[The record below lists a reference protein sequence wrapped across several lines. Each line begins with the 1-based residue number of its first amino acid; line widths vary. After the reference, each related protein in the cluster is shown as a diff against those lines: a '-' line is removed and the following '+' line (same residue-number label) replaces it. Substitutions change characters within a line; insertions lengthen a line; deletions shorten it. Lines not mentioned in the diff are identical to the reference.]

1 MELPQEIWIEI
12 SKWLGP
18 ADLLQLRLCCRS
30 LCQKIT
36 SRAIWRPRCYD
47 NWLSYQVHDVWNI
60 ETVPLD
66 QSWFQYFCSRQ
77 RLERKMLADVISQHR
92 EYHQFFPEFGQR
104 YNAGHAAAW
113 LRRVVERGFLHSGLR
128 FDTVTLCHHLLTS
141 LRHRHVYELFAP
153 SSSEYVHDAEQTVFL
168 RLAAMDG
175 SFDLLLPHRQR
186 VLNGVHTLVK
196 QEHGLDGFLA
206 MPATLRVDRLVCFLM
221 GLLAPQ
227 RQQQQHQQQL
237 CLDFDLLLPHR
248 QRVLNGVHTLV
259 KQEHG
264 LDGFLAMPATLRVD
278 RLVCFLMGLLAPQR
292 QQQQHQQQ
300 LCLED
305 FMLLRVYAG
314 ETQGHP
320 LLVLSIV
327 QTLAAYYGVETV
339 LCGSYLVIRDTQLR
353 AGETYLTVSS
363 RGVPKIFTRRRLVQS
378 LRRILGGSTEQTIT
392 NQVLP
397 PILQPLAR
405 AELVST
411 VFRELLPLHSRS
423 RWTNASPKNVET
435 LRRLFPISRR
445 PMSAEIVHYFT
456 CVYKAA
462 EIQSRIEMRISSLYA
477 VAFKEVFRLV
487 SRQYP
492 GDYCYAAKLLHSRGV
507 DFGEHVLPY
516 EEWLFQLHSIAL
528 EESDQLG
535 KFVTSSRDQQPLC
548 IIGVRTFQ
556 NGNTYYT
563 LMNFCGEFFVELSDN
578 LQPFDAQ
585 DERDKINEFLG
596 CSGLSDLGL
605 VFSHMDEENG
615 RLVLNEKVQQL
626 IYGQCSGSAV

>member
-1 MELPQEIWIEI
+1 MELNQEIWIEI

-237 CLDFDLLLPHR
+237 CL
-248 QRVLNGVHTLV
+248 
-259 KQEHG
+259 
-264 LDGFLAMPATLRVD
+264 
-278 RLVCFLMGLLAPQR
+278 
-292 QQQQHQQQ
+292 
-300 LCLED
+300 ED

-397 PILQPLAR
+397 SILQPLAR

-435 LRRLFPISRR
+435 LRRLFPISRQ

>member
-1 MELPQEIWIEI
+1 MELPKEIWIEI
-12 SKWLGP
+12 SKWLTP

-30 LCQKIT
+30 LCKKIT

-66 QSWFQYFCSRQ
+66 QSWFQYFCYRQ
-77 RLERKMLADVISQHR
+77 RLERKILADVISQHR

-141 LRHRHVYELFAP
+141 LRHRYVYELFAP

-196 QEHGLDGFLA
+196 QEHGL
-206 MPATLRVDRLVCFLM
+206 
-221 GLLAPQ
+221 
-227 RQQQQHQQQL
+227 
-237 CLDFDLLLPHR
+237 
-248 QRVLNGVHTLV
+248 N
-259 KQEHG
+259 
-264 LDGFLAMPATLRVD
+264 GFLAMPATLRVD

-305 FMLLRVYAG
+305 FMLLRVYTG

-327 QTLAAYYGVETV
+327 QTLASYYGVETV
-339 LCGSYLVIRDTQLR
+339 LCGSYLVIRDSQLH

-397 PILQPLAR
+397 SILQPLAR

-423 RWTNASPKNVET
+423 RWTNASPKNIET
-435 LRRLFPISRR
+435 LRRLFPISRQ

-535 KFVTSSRDQQPLC
+535 KFVTSTRDQQPLC
-548 IIGVRTFQ
+548 VIGVRTFQ

-585 DERDKINEFLG
+585 DRRDKITEFLE

-605 VFSHMDEENG
+605 VFSHLDEENG

-626 IYGQCSGSAV
+626 IYGQCSASAV